1 MAIVCTS
8 LNNYD
13 HMSVMLISVVQDD
26 ELHRACDVGNL
37 LLVQCL
43 VKQGAN
49 VNSKSVLVSIL
60 CVKFIL
66 CACQHTQLHYRRTR
80 FTVMNLMHCVS

>member
-1 MAIVCTS
+1 
-8 LNNYD
+8 
-13 HMSVMLISVVQDD
+13 MSVMLISGVQDD

-49 VNSKSVLVSIL
+49 VNSKSVLVSDYVYNL
-60 CVKFIL
+60 FCVP
-66 CACQHTQLHYRRTR
+66 
-80 FTVMNLMHCVS
+80 VSIHNYTIEELDLR